1 MTDPFGRS
9 AAFGY
14 NTANQLIS
22 ITDVLGLVSRF
33 TYDPTTTDLVTTLT
47 TPYGITRFTNAES
60 GTTRSM
66 EILYPDGNRER
77 VEFNQSTTLGIAVS
91 DPAQTVPLGMTTT
104 NNFLYFRNTPAGS

>member
-1 MTDPFGRS
+1 MTDPFGRF
-9 AAFGY
+9 ATFGY

-22 ITDVLGLVSRF
+22 ITDVLGLVSTF

-47 TPYGITRFTNAES
+47 TPYGVTQFTNAQS

-77 VEFNQSTTLGIAVS
+77 AEFNQSTTLGIAGFGPTGNGAGGDVH
-91 DPAQTVPLGMTTT
+91 AQ
-104 NNFLYFRNTPAGS
+104 